1 MALVKD
7 LLLSFLSGSFSYL
20 VDRLVILSRLCSF
33 LQGQRKKAKKIWS
46 KQAIIALKC
55 HLKNLHTIPNSC
67 LIMLKIFY

>member
-33 LQGQRKKAKKIWS
+33 LARSKEEGKKDLE
-46 KQAIIALKC
+46 QASNYCLEMPFEKS
-55 HLKNLHTIPNSC
+55 TYNS
-67 LIMLKIFY
+67 